1 MSLTLVVSVTFLIKK
16 AFPFELSAIFQDFYL
31 YFSWI
36 LSCFPTNFMKN
47 MYCFFVNLNLSM
59 IYYKWISKALGKAI
73 ICVSSSFSKRD
84 TLQFVNIDQGL
95 PVCDHSKN
103 SLNLTRKNSNQ
114 DFSKTVLQNIFKICT
129 ITVLI

>member
-16 AFPFELSAIFQDFYL
+16 AFPFKSSVIFQDFYL
-31 YFSWI
+31 YFTWI
-36 LSCFPTNFMKN
+36 LSCFPTTFMKN
-47 MYCFFVNLNLSM
+47 MYCFFVNLNLGM

-73 ICVSSSFSKRD
+73 ICVSSSFSKKD
-84 TLQFVNIDQGL
+84 TSQFVNIDQGL
-95 PVCDHSKN
+95 PVCDSKN

-129 ITVLI
+129 IAVLI